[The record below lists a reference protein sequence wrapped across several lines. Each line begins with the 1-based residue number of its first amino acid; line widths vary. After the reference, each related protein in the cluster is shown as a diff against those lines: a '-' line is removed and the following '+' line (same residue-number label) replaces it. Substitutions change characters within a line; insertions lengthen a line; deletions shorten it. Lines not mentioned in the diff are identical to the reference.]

1 MTWRLILFAA
11 TTPVDPAALERLPA
25 VRIVYYDVHGTRY
38 REIDD
43 DQRRRGPV
51 DPADGQ
57 RYDAFT
63 RLRIRWR
70 WPIGR
75 DGRCDVRHPQVTYRI
90 TVTLPR
96 LHDRDHDRDAVSP
109 LLRRRWD
116 RRVMHLRVHEAGHV
130 GLDLAYVRRVTQALR
145 HSTCTP
151 ADPVAAALGEQLN
164 AATRAYDR
172 ITDHGRRQERWH
184 GTDI

>member
-1 MTWRLILFAA
+1 MTWRLILLAA
-11 TTPVDPAALERLPA
+11 TMPVDPAALERLPA
-25 VRIVYYDVHGTRY
+25 VRIVYYDVHGRHY
-38 REIDD
+38 REIDR
-43 DQRRRGPV
+43 DQHRRGPV
-51 DPADGQ
+51 DPADGR

-75 DGRCDVRHPQVTYRI
+75 DGRCDRRHPDVTYRI

-96 LHDRDHDRDAVSP
+96 LHDRDAVSP
-109 LLRRRWD
+109 LLLRRWD
-116 RRVMHLRVHEAGHV
+116 RRVMRLRVHEAGHV
-130 GLDLAYVRRVTQALR
+130 GLDLAYVRHVTQALR
-145 HSTCTP
+145 RSTCTP
-151 ADPVAAALGEQLN
+151 TDPVAAALGDQLN
-164 AATRAYDR
+164 ARTRAYDR

>member
-96 LHDRDHDRDAVSP
+96 LHDRDAVSP

-130 GLDLAYVRRVTQALR
+130 RLVLAYVRRVTQALR

-172 ITDHGRRQERWH
+172 ITDHGRRQDRWH